1 MVGGCSWGLLFLAWP
16 VSQGPHPPVP
26 SHPQPEKGALREVGN
41 GFQISGREFD
51 YPGEPLRGLQIFA
64 AERIEGRWG
73 RNFPSIL
80 AFL

>member
-1 MVGGCSWGLLFLAWP
+1 MGFRYQEGGL
-16 VSQGPHPPVP
+16 
-26 SHPQPEKGALREVGN
+26 
-41 GFQISGREFD
+41 D

-73 RNFPSIL
+73 RNFPSVL